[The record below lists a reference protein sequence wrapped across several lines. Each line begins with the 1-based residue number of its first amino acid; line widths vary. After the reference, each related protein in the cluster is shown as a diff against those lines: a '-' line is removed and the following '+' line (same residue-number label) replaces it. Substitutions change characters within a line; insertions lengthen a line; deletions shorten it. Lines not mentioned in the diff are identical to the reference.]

1 MKPRRTASLHSSF
14 RLLAS
19 DYFCSLV
26 AHHCSAGRR
35 LDSQQIA
42 TAVKQGRPGN
52 LDRVISRVLALGH
65 FLARAMASWFRT
77 ISCLSVRPFHAV
89 HIEKKTNLLVNRH
102 HVKAFFHDPPYDG
115 WKEVVPPAP

>member
-1 MKPRRTASLHSSF
+1 MKHRRTASLHSSS

-19 DYFCSLV
+19 AYFCSLV
-26 AHHCSAGRR
+26 AHHHCSAGRR

-42 TAVKQGRPGN
+42 AAVKQGRPGD

-77 ISCLSVRPFHAV
+77 IFLP
-89 HIEKKTNLLVNRH
+89 
-102 HVKAFFHDPPYDG
+102 
-115 WKEVVPPAP
+115 